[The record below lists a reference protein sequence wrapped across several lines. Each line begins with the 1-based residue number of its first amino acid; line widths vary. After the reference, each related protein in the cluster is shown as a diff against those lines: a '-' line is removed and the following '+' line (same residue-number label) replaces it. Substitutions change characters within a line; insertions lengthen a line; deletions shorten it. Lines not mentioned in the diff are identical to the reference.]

1 MDRTEVRTSAFTRT
15 SSVFD
20 GNGLEFQ
27 DGSGTDYNLFQSGAD
42 SLILIQNQGSLSFGA
57 FKGTLVQVSCS

>member
-20 GNGLEFQ
+20 GNGLEFKM
-27 DGSGTDYNLFQSGAD
+27 GVERIIF
-42 SLILIQNQGSLSFGA
+42 
-57 FKGTLVQVSCS
+57 CSRVVRIV